1 MSTIKT
7 PKSDDE
13 KGVNADFGRGVVEDY
28 PDVAD
33 PLEDRE
39 IFKKTHDGVDFR
51 TVGWPRASVI
61 FLKSMLPFHI
71 PAHIMNET
79 DDCVIKLSSQPVFSA
94 SQRLCTVLEPSV
106 DLYQL

>member
-1 MSTIKT
+1 MSSIKS

-71 PAHIMNET
+71 PNHMMRET
-79 DDCVIKLSSQPVFSA
+79 YECMIKLFSQPVFSV
-94 SQRLCTVLEPSV
+94 SQQLCTALEPSV
-106 DLYQL
+106 VLYQL

>member
-1 MSTIKT
+1 MSSIKT

-71 PAHIMNET
+71 SAYITNKT
-79 DDCVIKLSSQPVFSA
+79 DDC
-94 SQRLCTVLEPSV
+94 
-106 DLYQL
+106 D